1 MVLYRPVGSNYRLGG
16 GGTHKKQLQIGGGH
30 TYFFKNDRPFF
41 FIFFIFFG
49 GGHICANYLGGT
61 APRAPPP
68 IPTGLL
74 YKRQSS
80 ANSLTFDVQSLADHL
95 YDTRIK
101 AVQSLF
107 PEALQILRRQI

>member
-1 MVLYRPVGSNYRLGG
+1 M
-16 GGTHKKQLQIGGGH
+16 QIIGG
-30 TYFFKNDRPFF
+30 
-41 FIFFIFFG
+41 
-49 GGHICANYLGGT
+49 AT
-61 APRAPPP
+61 APPPRAPPPP